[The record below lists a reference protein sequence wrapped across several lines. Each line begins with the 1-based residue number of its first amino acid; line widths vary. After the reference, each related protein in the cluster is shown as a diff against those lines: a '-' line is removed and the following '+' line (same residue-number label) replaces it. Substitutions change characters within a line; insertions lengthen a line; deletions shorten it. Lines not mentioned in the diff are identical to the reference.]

1 VPSFKLL
8 GVEID
13 NKLSFSQYVGEL
25 KRTINKKLYSI
36 KRIFYLPTAV
46 KIQFFK
52 TFVMPY
58 FDYCSS
64 LFIYFSKEM
73 LQKIANYYNYSLFRL
88 IGFTSNVRCSVDY
101 RDVNNSLGKY
111 NLMNFQHR
119 ILSKLLIFSHK
130 ILNSVN
136 GPINL
141 KNSLEKKS
149 SLNRTYSLRNDNEFI
164 PPRISDKN
172 NYGER
177 TFAYFFTKLI
187 NNICIKDINLDLNF
201 FKIIVNNNINI
212 YFNDF
217 VFLFEK
223 FDLNYKTFQK

>member
-1 VPSFKLL
+1 
-8 GVEID
+8 
-13 NKLSFSQYVGEL
+13 
-25 KRTINKKLYSI
+25 
-36 KRIFYLPTAV
+36 
-46 KIQFFK
+46 
-52 TFVMPY
+52 
-58 FDYCSS
+58 
-64 LFIYFSKEM
+64 
-73 LQKIANYYNYSLFRL
+73 
-88 IGFTSNVRCSVDY
+88 
-101 RDVNNSLGKY
+101 
-111 NLMNFQHR
+111 
-119 ILSKLLIFSHK
+119 
-130 ILNSVN
+130 VN